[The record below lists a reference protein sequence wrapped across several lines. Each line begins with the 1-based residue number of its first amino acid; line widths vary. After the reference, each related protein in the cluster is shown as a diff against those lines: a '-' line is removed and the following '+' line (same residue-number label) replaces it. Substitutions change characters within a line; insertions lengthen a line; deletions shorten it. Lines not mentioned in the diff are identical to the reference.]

1 MIFCRNVL
9 IYFDLPTKSRV
20 LGGVAAQLVPDG
32 ALYLGAAE
40 TALGVTD
47 RLEPVL
53 GQRAVYRP
61 AAAEP
66 LRARA

>member
-1 MIFCRNVL
+1 ML

-20 LGGVAAQLVPDG
+20 LGGVAGQLAPDG

-47 RLEPVL
+47 RLEPIL

-61 AAAEP
+61 VVAEQM
-66 LRARA
+66 RARA